1 MKLSNFEI
9 EDTVTLR
16 YAGKYMDLH
25 NDYDF
30 HEFNYSISSQVLE
43 MQWQKF
49 DDEESISNSVDKI
62 KLYFSG
68 VNFLKIQERDREMP
82 VSEDKCVDVIGF
94 LPQEMREVMDS
105 FGVKPDYENDDM
117 IIIFRG
123 GQTFKI
129 NAEEVKLVMV
139 E

>member
-1 MKLSNFEI
+1 MKLTNFEL

-16 YAGKYMDLH
+16 YAGKYVDLH

-30 HEFNYSISSQVLE
+30 CGFKYSVSSQVLE
-43 MQWQKF
+43 MQWHKF
-49 DDEESISNSVDKI
+49 ADEESIPNNVEKI

-68 VNFLKIQERDREMP
+68 VNFLKVQERDREMP
-82 VSEDKCVDVIGF
+82 VSEDKCIDVIGF
-94 LPQEMREVMDS
+94 LPQEMREDMES
-105 FGVKPDYENDDM
+105 FGVKPDYDNDDM

-123 GQTFKI
+123 GQTVKI
-129 NAEEVKLVMV
+129 NAEEVKLVI